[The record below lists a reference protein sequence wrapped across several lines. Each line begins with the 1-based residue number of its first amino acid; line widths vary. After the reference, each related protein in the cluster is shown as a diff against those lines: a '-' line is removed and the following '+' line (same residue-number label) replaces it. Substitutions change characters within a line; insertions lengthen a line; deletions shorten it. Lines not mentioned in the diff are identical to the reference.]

1 MEEVLRD
8 LIWNDEDWAR
18 IDDAPDSALAERA
31 RETIWKFVKN
41 EKGLPPVNL
50 TGDLW
55 VGTMKGKDRLASLIE
70 SLGAPPVPKLG
81 QKIQKRGLEQQQL
94 LLPLSEEQL
103 LFPNIR
109 HDTIRQVKGES
120 IGAVLVIG
128 SAKFWNSV
136 VTAIVGVL

>member
-1 MEEVLRD
+1 VEEVLRD

-55 VGTMKGKDRLASLIE
+55 VGTMKDPLASLIE
-70 SLGAPPVPKLG
+70 GLGAPPVPKLG

>member
-1 MEEVLRD
+1 MC
-8 LIWNDEDWAR
+8 
-18 IDDAPDSALAERA
+18 
-31 RETIWKFVKN
+31 
-41 EKGLPPVNL
+41 
-50 TGDLW
+50 
-55 VGTMKGKDRLASLIE
+55 TMKDPLASLIE
-70 SLGAPPVPKLG
+70 GLGAPPVPKLG

>member
-1 MEEVLRD
+1 VLRD

-55 VGTMKGKDRLASLIE
+55 VGPMKDRLASLIE
-70 SLGAPPVPKLG
+70 GLGAPPVPKLG